1 MKKIK
6 QWINGLSVR
15 AKLVFYGYLTITPVL
30 ILICTAL
37 LFYNYQK
44 VADERLG
51 TSRNNVRTL
60 AESIRVLQT
69 DIKDFSTYICINNEI
84 HNLLT
89 AHDPDILNI
98 NAKLWLE
105 EAPMQ
110 IVQDMIALKGHIKTI
125 AIYPT
130 NGVRPYLRGM
140 DGSVYL
146 PDIEQV
152 KKPMFIKKQSAVK
165 AAWCGNR
172 FQRTAGRFIFPAG
185 MTRSCCA
192 ERFLIW
198 HRKKHWVIL
207 S

>member
-1 MKKIK
+1 MYC
-6 QWINGLSVR
+6 SS
-15 AKLVFYGYLTITPVL
+15 
-30 ILICTAL
+30 
-37 LFYNYQK
+37 FYNYQK

-198 HRKKHWVIL
+198 HRKNTGLYCHRIQSGKTGRAVRKYFGKGKGECDDPGSQWR
-207 S
+207 